1 MQLHWLKTAWRNIR
15 YNGTFT
21 LINLVG
27 LTAGFTGAMLICCL
41 LNYHLSFDNFHK
53 DAGRIYRIVSMS
65 DYDKEDYSQGI
76 PQPLG
81 KAFRNDYAY
90 GEQVAMRAG
99 LGEPQISVGEG
110 ESRKLF
116 HIAAAYVEPGYF
128 RIFNYPFAEGSEAA
142 LQEPNNAVITRR
154 EANRLF
160 PGQQAIGKQFLLSN
174 KYTFTIAGI
183 LEDIPVNSVNQQ
195 QIYLS
200 YANFKIA
207 DPWLASDSS
216 WSAVS
221 SEVQCFVKLRPGI
234 TGAAVEQVFHAFL
247 TKNSPRSAKSTKLF
261 MQPLNDI
268 HFNRRY
274 DGQIEKKQ
282 LWGLALIGLFLVI
295 TAGINFVNLATAR
308 LFHRSREAG
317 VRKVLG
323 SSGAQIRWQFMME
336 TGILV
341 LGAIMLSVITAYAL
355 LPWFNQLFDTNI
367 AGNVIF
373 QPSFVCFT
381 MILFC
386 MVTLLVG
393 YYPGAVL
400 SRMKAVETIKGK
412 LINSRTAGIPLRKIL
427 VVLQFSIVLFMISCT
442 LIISKQLRASMDT
455 DIGFNKAGIVMIN
468 IPEENKSAVD
478 RLRNQLTALVGVNKL
493 SFCFTS
499 PMSDMNNTND
509 FKFDNRPKGEPFQ
522 LNVKAADTSY
532 LSAFGLHLVA
542 GRNLYGGDTLN
553 GCLVNETFVKRVM
566 AASPE
571 SVIGK
576 TLKVYDIKTMI
587 VGVVRDFHTSNF
599 HQDIEPVCLY
609 SDYRGYA
616 NCAVNID
623 MRHAS
628 QLLPAMEKS
637 WKEVYPDY
645 TWSYGFLDDNI
656 REMYHAEEILLQL
669 IQAFSLLAILVGC
682 IGLFGMVSFM
692 AIHRKKEIGVRK
704 VLGASVGSILW
715 LFLKE
720 FIRLLL
726 ISLLVAI
733 PVAWYVMHR
742 WLQEFVFRLHLGA
755 GSFLWPV
762 VITFAMVI
770 VTISLKSLKAALD
783 NPVISLK
790 NE

>member
-1 MQLHWLKTAWRNIR
+1 MQLHWLKTAWRNLR
-15 YNGTFT
+15 HNGAFS

-27 LTAGFTGAMLICCL
+27 LTTGFAGAMLIFCL

-65 DYDKEDYSQGI
+65 DYDKEDYSQGV

-90 GEQVAMRAG
+90 GEQVVMRAG
-99 LGEPQISVGEG
+99 LEEPQISVGEG
-110 ESRKLF
+110 ASRKLF

-128 RIFNYPFAEGSEAA
+128 RIFNYPFLEGNEAV

-160 PGQQAIGKQFLLSN
+160 PGQSAIGKQFLLSN
-174 KYTFTIAGI
+174 KYKFTIAGI

-200 YANFKIA
+200 YSNFRTA
-207 DPWLASDSS
+207 DPWMASDSS
-216 WSAVS
+216 WGAVS
-221 SEVQCFVKLRPGI
+221 SEIQCFIKLRPGI
-234 TGAAVEQVFHAFL
+234 TGTAVEKIFPAFL
-247 TKNSPRSAKSTKLF
+247 TKNSPRAAKSTKLF

-268 HFNRRY
+268 HFNRTY

-336 TGILV
+336 TGMLV
-341 LGAIMLSVITAYAL
+341 LGAMVLSVLAAYLL
-355 LPWFNQLFDTNI
+355 LPRFNQLFDTNI
-367 AGNVIF
+367 AGSVIF
-373 QPSFVCFT
+373 QAPFVLFT
-381 MILFC
+381 AILFSL
-386 MVTLLVG
+386 VTLLVG
-393 YYPGAVL
+393 YYPGTVL

-412 LINSRTAGIPLRKIL
+412 MISSSAAGIPLRKIL
-427 VVLQFSIVLFMISCT
+427 VVLQFSIVLFMLSCT
-442 LIISKQLRASMDT
+442 LIISRQLRSSMDT
-455 DIGFNKAGIVMIN
+455 EIGFNKAGIVMIN
-468 IPEENKSAVD
+468 IPEENKSAID
-478 RLRNQLTALVGVNKL
+478 GLRNQLTALAGVNKL

-499 PMSDMNNTND
+499 PMSDMNNTNE
-509 FKFDNRPKGEPFQ
+509 FKYDNRPRAEPFQ

-532 LSAFGLHLVA
+532 LSAFGLQLVA
-542 GRNLYGGDTLN
+542 GRNLYGGDTIN

-566 AASPE
+566 AKSPE

-576 TLKVYDIKTMI
+576 TLKIYDIKTMI
-587 VGVVRDFHTSNF
+587 VGVVKDFHTNNF
-599 HQDIEPVCLY
+599 HQDIEPVCMY
-609 SDYRGYA
+609 SDYQHYY

-623 MRHAS
+623 MQHAR
-628 QLLPAMEKS
+628 QLLPVMEKL
-637 WKEVYPDY
+637 WKDVYPDY
-645 TWSYGFLDDNI
+645 TWSYEFLDDNI
-656 REMYHAEEILLQL
+656 REMYHAEEVLLQL
-669 IQAFSLLAILVGC
+669 IQTFSLLAILVGC

-692 AIHRKKEIGVRK
+692 AVQRKKEIGVRK
-704 VLGASVGSILW
+704 VLGASIGSILW

-726 ISLLVAI
+726 IALVVAI

-742 WLQEFVFRLHLGA
+742 WLQEFVFRLNLDA

-762 VITFAMVI
+762 VITFVMVI

>member
-15 YNGTFT
+15 YNGAFT

-27 LTAGFTGAMLICCL
+27 LTAGFAGAMLIFCL
-41 LNYHLSFDNFHK
+41 LNYHLSFDNFHE
-53 DAGRIYRIVSMS
+53 DADRIYRIVSMS
-65 DYDKEDYSQGI
+65 NYDKEDYSQGI

-90 GEQVAMRAG
+90 GEQVVMRAG

-110 ESRKLF
+110 GSRKLF

-128 RIFNYPFAEGSEAA
+128 RIFNYPFAEGSETV

-154 EANRLF
+154 EATRLF
-160 PGQQAIGKQFLLSN
+160 PGQQAIGKQLLLDN
-174 KYTFTIAGI
+174 KYKFTIAGI

-216 WSAVS
+216 WGAVS
-221 SEVQCFVKLRPGI
+221 SEVQCFVKLRRGI
-234 TGAAVEQVFHAFL
+234 TGTAVEQIFPAFL
-247 TKNSPRSAKSTKLF
+247 TKNSPRSAKSTRLF

-268 HFNRRY
+268 HFNRIY

-282 LWGLALIGLFLVI
+282 LWGLALIGLFLII

-341 LGAIMLSVITAYAL
+341 LGAIVLSVITAYVL
-355 LPWFNQLFDTNI
+355 LPPFNRLFDTNI
-367 AGNVIF
+367 AGSVIF

-381 MILFC
+381 MILFS

-412 LINSRTAGIPLRKIL
+412 LISSRTAGIPLRKIL

-442 LIISKQLRASMDT
+442 LIISRQLQSSMDT
-455 DIGFNKAGIVMIN
+455 DIGFNKAGIVMIS

-478 RLRNQLTALVGVNKL
+478 LLRNQLTALTGVNKL

-532 LSAFGLHLVA
+532 LSAFGLRLVA

-576 TLKVYDIKTMI
+576 MLKVYDIKTMI
-587 VGVVRDFHTSNF
+587 VGVVKDFHTSNF

-609 SDYRGYA
+609 SDYRGYT

-628 QLLPAMEKS
+628 QLLPVMEKA

-645 TWSYGFLDDNI
+645 TWSYEFLDDNI

-669 IQAFSLLAILVGC
+669 IQTFSLLAILVGC

-692 AIHRKKEIGVRK
+692 AIQRKKEIGVRK

-726 ISLLVAI
+726 VSLLVAI

-742 WLQEFVFRLHLGA
+742 WLQEFVFRLSLGA
-755 GSFLWPV
+755 DSFLWPV

-770 VTISLKSLKAALD
+770 VTISLKSLKAALA